1 VEESWPL
8 GNISTELAY
17 MIQRKA
23 FDYLD
28 APIIRVT
35 GRDVP
40 LPYAPT
46 LIQEYLPNKAR
57 VIEAVKQVTY
67 KK

>member
-1 VEESWPL
+1 L
-8 GNISTELAY
+8 TY

-28 APIIRVT
+28 APVIRVNNM
-35 GRDVP
+35 DVS

-46 LIQEYLPNKAR
+46 LVEATLPSVKR
-57 VIEAVKQVTY
+57 TIDAVKAVMY
-67 KK
+67 RS